1 MADADFTQDVQA
13 NGEFAAAAAADAA
26 ETEVKPK
33 VEPGEAADKAA
44 AAPSGDG
51 GGAQDPPSAAAAA
64 AIPRGTD
71 DNSESSDK

>member
-13 NGEFAAAAAADAA
+13 NGEFAAAADAAA

-51 GGAQDPPSAAAAA
+51 GGAPDPPSAAAA